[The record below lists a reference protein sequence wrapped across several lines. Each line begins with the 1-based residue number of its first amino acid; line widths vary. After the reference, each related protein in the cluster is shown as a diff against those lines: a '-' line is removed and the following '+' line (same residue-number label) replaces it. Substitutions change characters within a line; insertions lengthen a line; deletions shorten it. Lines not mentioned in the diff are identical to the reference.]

1 MPTLPALQSHLQT
14 YLRPLAIRVLAFKE
28 RRKTGVVWNPLA
40 SAYQQDPVPT
50 YEALRERDPVHYSE
64 ILRGWVVSRYDDI
77 DAVLRDHKR
86 FSNASR
92 LTNATTGVPVD
103 VEIAPSML
111 LVDQPDHTRLRSLVN
126 HAFTPKAVDAIRP
139 RIEAF
144 TDAFIAEVGEAK
156 RFDLMQAIAVPLPV
170 AVISEMIGIPQAD
183 RARFKTWSD
192 AVARSLEPTMSAHE
206 LTEAMRAREALRAY
220 FTPLIEDRRAHPQD
234 DLISALVRAEDAG
247 DRLSHAEVIST
258 LNLLLIAG
266 NETTT
271 NLIGNGMLALLR
283 HPDALRH
290 LTHNSSAQHPEAIE
304 AAVEEMLRFD
314 SPVQT
319 NGRVAL
325 EDLTIGGQRIAKGQR
340 VVLLQGAGNHDP
352 HHVADPDAFDVTRG
366 TNGDAAHGDTHAGA
380 TRGDPGHGDRSHLAF
395 GRGIHHCLGAPL
407 ARLEAQI
414 VFPRI
419 LARWPAIRLAAEPRF
434 RDNVVLRG
442 LTALDVEV

>member
-1 MPTLPALQSHLQT
+1 MSALQRMI
-14 YLRPLAIRVLAFKE
+14 RPLAIRVLAFNE

-40 SAYQQDPVPT
+40 EAYQQDPVPT
-50 YEALRERDPVHYSE
+50 YEALREGDPVHYSE
-64 ILRGWVVSRYDDI
+64 ILRGWVVSRFDDI
-77 DAVLRDHKR
+77 DAILRDHRR

-92 LTNATTGVPVD
+92 LTNAATGAPID

-126 HAFTPKAVDAIRP
+126 HAFTPKAVEAIRP

-144 TDAFIAEVGEAK
+144 TDAFITEVGDAK

-170 AVISEMIGIPQAD
+170 AVISEMIGVPQAD

-192 AVARSLEPTMSAHE
+192 AVARSLEPTMSPRE
-206 LTEAMRAREALRAY
+206 LTEAMQARAALRLY
-220 FTPLIEDRRAHPQD
+220 FTPLIEERRAQPQD
-234 DLISALVRAEDAG
+234 DLISALVRAEEQG

-283 HPDALRH
+283 HPGAQRH
-290 LTHNSSAQHPEAIE
+290 VAHHPEAIE

-319 NGRVAL
+319 NGRIAL
-325 EDLTIGGQRIAKGQR
+325 EDVVIGGQRIAKGQR

-352 HHVADPDAFDVTRG
+352 RHFEHPDAFDPTRG
-366 TNGDAAHGDTHAGA
+366 GPTG
-380 TRGDPGHGDRSHLAF
+380 GDPGHGDPMRGDKSHLAF
-395 GRGIHHCLGAPL
+395 GRGIHHCLGAPI

-419 LARWPAIRLAAEPRF
+419 LARWPDIRLAAEPRY
-434 RDNVVLRG
+434 RDSVVLRG

>member
-1 MPTLPALQSHLQT
+1 MPTLQSLI
-14 YLRPLAIRVLAFKE
+14 RPLALRVLSFKE
-28 RRKTGVVWNPLA
+28 RRKSGVVWNPLD

-50 YEALRERDPVHYSE
+50 YTALREGDPVHYSE
-64 ILRGWVVSRYDDI
+64 ILRGWVVSRYEDI
-77 DAVLRDHKR
+77 DAVLRDHRR

-92 LTNATTGVPVD
+92 LTNGAADVPAGV
-103 VEIAPSML
+103 EAAPSML

-126 HAFTPKAVDAIRP
+126 HAFTPRAIEAIRP

-144 TDAFIAEVGEAK
+144 MDALIAEVGGAR

-220 FTPLIEDRRAHPQD
+220 FTPLIEDRRAHPRD
-234 DLISALVRAEDAG
+234 DLITALVRAEEEG

-290 LTHNSSAQHPEAIE
+290 LTHNSSAGRPEAIE

-314 SPVQT
+314 SPVQV

-325 EDLTIGGQRIAKGQR
+325 EDVTIGGQAISRGQR

-352 HHVADPDAFDVTRG
+352 HHVADPDAFDPVRG
-366 TNGDAAHGDTHAGA
+366 GEHGDKG
-380 TRGDPGHGDRSHLAF
+380 HLAF

-419 LARWPAIRLAAEPRF
+419 LARWPNIRLAAKPRY

>member
-1 MPTLPALQSHLQT
+1 MPI
-14 YLRPLAIRVLAFKE
+14 LRSLIRPVAIRILAFNE
-28 RRKTGVVWNPLA
+28 RRKSGVVWNPLN

-50 YEALRERDPVHYSE
+50 YTALREGDPVHYSE
-64 ILRGWVVSRYDDI
+64 ILRGWVISRYEDI

-92 LTNATTGVPVD
+92 LPENAEAMAD
-103 VEIAPSML
+103 AHFAPSML
-111 LVDQPDHTRLRSLVN
+111 LVDQPDHTRLRALVN
-126 HAFTPKAVDAIRP
+126 HAFTPKAVEAIRP

-144 TDAFIAEVGEAK
+144 TDDLIAAVGDAK

-170 AVISEMIGIPQAD
+170 AVISDMIGIPQSD
-183 RARFKTWSD
+183 RAQFKIWSD
-192 AVARSLEPTMSAHE
+192 AVAKSIEPTMSPHE
-206 LTEAMRAREALRAY
+206 LAEATRAREALRAY
-220 FTPLIEDRRAHPQD
+220 FGPLIEQRRGHPQD
-234 DLISALVRAEDAG
+234 DLITALVRAEDQG

-283 HPDALRH
+283 RPDALAH
-290 LTHNSSAQHPEAIE
+290 LTENSSAQHPEAIE

-314 SPVQT
+314 SPVQV
-319 NGRVAL
+319 NGRTAL
-325 EDLTIGGQRIAKGQR
+325 EDLEIGGQLITKGQR

-352 HHVADPDAFDVTRG
+352 HHFEASEDFDPS
-366 TNGDAAHGDTHAGA
+366 
-380 TRGDPGHGDRSHLAF
+380 RGDPAHGDRSHLAF

-407 ARLEAQI
+407 ARMEAQI

-419 LARWPAIRLAAEPRF
+419 LARWPNITLANEPRF
-434 RDNVVLRG
+434 RDNVVLLG
-442 LTALDVEV
+442 DTTLDVTV

>member
-1 MPTLPALQSHLQT
+1 MPILRSLIRPVALRILS
-14 YLRPLAIRVLAFKE
+14 FNE
-28 RRKTGVVWNPLA
+28 RRKTGVVWNPLS

-50 YEALRERDPVHYSE
+50 YTALREGAPVHYSE
-64 ILRGWVVSRYDDI
+64 ILRGWVVSRYEDI

-86 FSNASR
+86 FSNAAR
-92 LTNATTGVPVD
+92 LPEQAEAMQD
-103 VEIAPSML
+103 AEFAPSML

-126 HAFTPKAVDAIRP
+126 HAFTPKAVEAIRP

-144 TDAFIAEVGEAK
+144 TDELIAAVGDAK

-170 AVISEMIGIPQAD
+170 AVISDMIGIPQSD
-183 RARFKTWSD
+183 RARFKVWSD
-192 AVARSLEPTMSAHE
+192 AVAKSIEPTMSPQE
-206 LTEAMRAREALRAY
+206 LTEATHAREALREY
-220 FTPLIEDRRAHPQD
+220 FGPLIEERRQRPQD
-234 DLISALVRAEDAG
+234 DLITALVRAEDQG

-283 HPDALRH
+283 HPAALAHVR
-290 LTHNSSAQHPEAIE
+290 QHPEAIE

-314 SPVQT
+314 SPVQV
-319 NGRVAL
+319 NGRTAL
-325 EDLTIGGQRIAKGQR
+325 EDLELGGQLITKGQR

-352 HHVADPDAFDVTRG
+352 HHFEAPDTFDPS
-366 TNGDAAHGDTHAGA
+366 
-380 TRGDPGHGDRSHLAF
+380 RGDPAHPDRSHLAF

-407 ARLEAQI
+407 ARMEAQI

-419 LARWPAIRLAAEPRF
+419 LARWPNITLATEPRF

-442 LTALDVEV
+442 VTTLEVTV